1 LREDARLI
9 DDLKRRVSYFDR
21 GPIEQ
26 TGKELEVVHAEVM
39 QALFPA
45 ARALEATKPAGKTD

>member
-1 LREDARLI
+1 
-9 DDLKRRVSYFDR
+9 
-21 GPIEQ
+21 
-26 TGKELEVVHAEVM
+26 VHAEVM